1 MLGWRPRRPAEVGCS
16 ALLSR
21 LAGDAYPG
29 NNGQKMDESALF
41 DEICAL
47 LTAVGVEI
55 RVERFSTPPD
65 SAGGLCRVAGKN
77 LVLLHSG
84 SSKAERGRA
93 LLEVVEQLG
102 LDRLGVRGAELSP
115 TLLSR
120 LNRRG
125 QMPWP
130 HRRQAPPVAKPI
142 GAHPHHHLR
151 LIMPTPPLAALTT
164 VGLGGIPAQFESA
177 ATESEL
183 VDLVR
188 SASSAKRTLLLL
200 GGGSNIVAQ
209 DGNID
214 ATVVRL
220 ALRGISIKH
229 QRDKVLVTAYAG
241 EAWHDF
247 VEAMTG
253 EGFAG
258 IECLGGIPGSVG
270 ATPIQNVGA
279 YGQEV
284 SQVIEQVR
292 VLNRK
297 TLKFRSLR
305 AQDCGFGYRSSLFK
319 TSARDRYVVV
329 SVTFALT
336 PRGAPSLNYA
346 ELKRALPGD
355 ASLMDAFN
363 EVIKLRRSK
372 SMVYDTKD
380 ENHRSCG
387 SFFVNPQLTAA
398 QFDALKARLGSEVPS
413 FPGEHGS
420 FKIPAAWLIERAGF
434 TKGMRVGPVG
444 LSSKHALCLV
454 AHDGATSAHL
464 IGLAQQIR
472 QRVESELGVRLIPE
486 PDFWGFDQLDD
497 RLPLL
502 DLNAIT

>member
-1 MLGWRPRRPAEVGCS
+1 
-16 ALLSR
+16 
-21 LAGDAYPG
+21 
-29 NNGQKMDESALF
+29 MDETALF

-65 SAGGLCRVAGKN
+65 SAGGLCRLAGKN

-93 LLEVVEQLG
+93 LLEVVEQIG
-102 LDRLGVRGAELSP
+102 LERLGVRGAQLSP

-130 HRRQAPPVAKPI
+130 HRREAPPVAKPI

-151 LIMPTPPLAALTT
+151 LIMPTPPLSALTT
-164 VGLGGIPAQFESA
+164 VGLGGTPTQFESA
-177 ATESEL
+177 SSESEL
-183 VDLVR
+183 VELVR
-188 SASSAKRTLLLL
+188 GASSLDRPLLLL
-200 GGGSNIVAQ
+200 GGGSNIVAA

-214 ATVVRL
+214 ATVVKL
-220 ALRGISIKH
+220 ALRGIVIKRE
-229 QRDKVLVTAYAG
+229 RDKVLVTVGAG
-241 EAWHDF
+241 ETWHDF
-247 VEAMTG
+247 VEAMTK

-258 IECLGGIPGSVG
+258 LECLGGIPGSVG

-284 SQVIEQVR
+284 GQVIQQVR

-305 AQDCGFGYRSSLFK
+305 QKECAFGYRSSLFK
-319 TSARDRYVVV
+319 QSARDKYVVA

-336 PRGAPSLNYA
+336 PGGTPGLNYA
-346 ELKRALPGD
+346 ELKRALPSD
-355 ASLMDAFN
+355 ASLVDVFN

-372 SMVYDTKD
+372 SMVYDPND

-387 SFFVNPQLTAA
+387 SFFVNPQVTPTQFAALTARVGA
-398 QFDALKARLGSEVPS
+398 EVPS
-413 FPGEHGS
+413 FPGEQGNV
-420 FKIPAAWLIERAGF
+420 KIPAAWLIERAGF
-434 TKGMRVGPVG
+434 TKGTRIGPVG

-454 AHDGATSAHL
+454 AHEGATSLHL
-464 IGLAQQIR
+464 IGLAQMIR
-472 QRVESELGVRLIPE
+472 QRVDSELGVRLIPE
-486 PDFWGFDQLDD
+486 PEFWGFDQLED
-497 RLPLL
+497 RLPILE
-502 DLNAIT
+502 LNAIT